1 MVRKDS
7 YYNKTELSNGIRV
20 VTEKIPN
27 VRSVSIGMWL
37 TVGSR
42 DERVENNGI
51 AHYTEHMMFKG
62 TTRLSAS
69 DIAQSLERVG
79 GYLNAFTGKEV
90 TCYYAHVLNEHISN
104 AVEILGE
111 ILTDSVFDEVEMEK
125 EKRVILDELSNIEEM
140 PEELLHDL
148 FWEDLFPDHPLG
160 MSIIGKRDTV
170 SDIDR
175 SKILDFIDRN
185 YTSDRI
191 VVAAAGDVDHQ
202 DLVELLGNNVAKLKR
217 GPHPSK
223 YPLPNLPD
231 TKVNVVENGAIQAH
245 VCLGTQAYNYRDR
258 KKFALLVLNTLLG
271 SGMSSRL
278 FQNIR
283 EKHGI
288 AYSIYSFVDF
298 LFNTGVFGI
307 YLGTDKENVE
317 RSLELIQDE
326 LQMLTRN
333 SVSVDELER
342 TKSQLKGNLML
353 GLEGTSSRM
362 NRLAKMEIYLGDY
375 FTLDDTIKEIDAV
388 DRRDLHA
395 IAVELFDENRLHT
408 TILKPKA
415 N

>member
-111 ILTDSVFDEVEMEK
+111 ILTNSVFDEVEMEK

-202 DLVELLGNNVAKLKR
+202 ELVDLLGNNVAKLKR
-217 GPHPSK
+217 GALPSQ

-231 TKVNVVENGAIQAH
+231 TNVNVVENGAIQAH
-245 VCLGTQAYNYRDR
+245 VCLGTQAYDYRDR

-388 DRRDLHA
+388 NRRDLHA